1 MNKKIFCDNKFED
14 FCLSLNIKSNQILK
28 KKNPITYSCTA
39 TASLY
44 FFSVLRI
51 SKNRDEK
58 KERKER
64 DERGRAKQERGRKQ
78 KEKEREREN
87 EFRLTYYSIHTN
99 AIKRYTIH
107 HLYDMHLIFNSG
119 GCCE

>member
-51 SKNRDEK
+51 SKKRETRKK
-58 KERKER
+58 KERRETKGGEQSR
-64 DERGRAKQERGRKQ
+64 NGEETRKRRRE
-78 KEKEREREN
+78 KEKMN
-87 EFRLTYYSIHTN
+87 L
-99 AIKRYTIH
+99 
-107 HLYDMHLIFNSG
+107 D
-119 GCCE
+119 

>member
-51 SKNRDEK
+51 SKNRETRK
-58 KERKER
+58 KEREER
-64 DERGRAKQERGRKQ
+64 DERGRAKQEQGEENRKRRRE
-78 KEKEREREN
+78 KEKMN
-87 EFRLTYYSIHTN
+87 L
-99 AIKRYTIH
+99 
-107 HLYDMHLIFNSG
+107 D
-119 GCCE
+119 

>member
-28 KKNPITYSCTA
+28 KKNPITYNCTA

-51 SKNRDEK
+51 SKNRETRKK
-58 KERKER
+58 KERRET
-64 DERGRAKQERGRKQ
+64 RGGEQSRNRGK
-78 KEKEREREN
+78 KTEREGER
-87 EFRLTYYSIHTN
+87 
-99 AIKRYTIH
+99 KRK
-107 HLYDMHLIFNSG
+107 
-119 GCCE
+119 

>member
-64 DERGRAKQERGRKQ
+64 DERGRAKQEQGEENRKRRRE
-78 KEKEREREN
+78 KEKMN
-87 EFRLTYYSIHTN
+87 L
-99 AIKRYTIH
+99 
-107 HLYDMHLIFNSG
+107 D
-119 GCCE
+119 